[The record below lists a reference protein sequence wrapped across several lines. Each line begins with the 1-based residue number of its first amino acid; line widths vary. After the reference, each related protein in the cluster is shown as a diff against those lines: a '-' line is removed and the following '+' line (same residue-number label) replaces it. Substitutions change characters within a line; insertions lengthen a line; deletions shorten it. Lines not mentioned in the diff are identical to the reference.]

1 MTTNRSLA
9 FVAGLLMACV
19 PLFLGCAASIAAAQ
33 LVKVEVVEAGSQEPV
48 VGARVSLRRAIDD
61 GDDAY
66 AASADEVEEA
76 NRDLFAEVRRTTD
89 ENGQAVLAV
98 HNRFGWAG
106 IPDIVIRPC
115 SPASCRVCKTG
126 SPGSC

>member
-1 MTTNRSLA
+1 MTTKRRLA

-19 PLFLGCAASIAAAQ
+19 PLFLGCAASMWIAAQ
-33 LVKVEVVEAGSQEPV
+33 LVEVQVVEAGSQEPA
-48 VGARVSLRRAIDD
+48 VGAQVSVRRAIDD

-76 NRDLFAEVRRTTD
+76 NPDLFAEVRRTTD

-106 IPDIVIRPC
+106 IPDIVI
-115 SPASCRVCKTG
+115 
-126 SPGSC
+126 